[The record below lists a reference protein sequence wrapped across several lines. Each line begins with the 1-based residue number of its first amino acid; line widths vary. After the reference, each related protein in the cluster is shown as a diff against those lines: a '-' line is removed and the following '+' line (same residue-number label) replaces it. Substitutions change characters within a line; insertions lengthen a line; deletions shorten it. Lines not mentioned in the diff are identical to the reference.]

1 MKKRFLGRSGLQ
13 ISPLVFGGN
22 VLGWTADEATSFQ
35 LLDAFTAAGFNCI
48 DTADMYSRWAVGNE
62 GGESETLIGR
72 WLKSRGG
79 RDKVIIATKVGN
91 EMAPRM
97 KGLSKP
103 YILRAVDTSL
113 RRLQTD
119 YIDLYQSHL
128 DDATVPLDETLEAY
142 QQLIANGKVR
152 AIGASNYSG
161 PRLREALTVS
171 KAHDWVRYE
180 SLQPNYNLYD
190 RAEFE
195 DGLRALCVEQSI
207 GVIPYYSLA
216 SGFLTGKYRSAADFT
231 KSPRGAGMAERL
243 NDRGLRILAALDAAA
258 AQYDATPAQIALAWL
273 LAQPVV
279 TAPIASAS
287 TVAQLKELMRGVQL
301 ELDDETRA
309 ALDAASR

>member
-142 QQLIANGKVR
+142 QQLIDNGKVR

-171 KAHDWVRYE
+171 EAHDWVRYE

-216 SGFLTGKYRSAADFT
+216 SGFLTGKYRSAADLT

-258 AQYDATPAQIALAWL
+258 ARYDATPAQIALAWL